1 MDRNIVYPGSIP
13 LDSDIL
19 NLNRNTLVAL
29 GALMQAV
36 FGQSPLVDGLAVT
49 PTQPPSL
56 GVLIAPGSI
65 TTYDAL
71 DNSAYGS
78 IAADGNDYL
87 VKMGINVAATV
98 VAIGVPGSVGQSIV
112 SLVEASFQESD
123 VSPVVLPY
131 FNAAAP
137 DQPWLGPNNSG
148 QAQATQRIQRVAL
161 RARVGAAAPTGTA
174 VPPPTAPGWYPVATV
189 TTNYAQTEIDA
200 TSIASS
206 SLSPI
211 IPFRLPSLRP
221 GFSSIV
227 SYSNSGVFI
236 VPAAVTRAKVRI
248 IGGGGGGGGNT
259 TQGGGGGGG
268 GGGYAESI
276 IPVNPGQTIA
286 INVGAGGAGGSNGS
300 GTAVG
305 NAGQNGGT
313 SSFGTAMAA
322 TGGIGGGGSLV
333 GGQGNSGPGGVG
345 QGGTVTMAGGAGN
358 AGFSAGPNGFGGHG
372 APAACGGG
380 GGAASSGLPSSG
392 AVPGGG
398 GAGGGGNFSGAPGGA
413 GLVII
418 EY

>member
-29 GALMQAV
+29 GAVMQAV
-36 FGQSPLVDGLAVT
+36 FGQAPLVDGLAVT

-56 GVLIAPGSI
+56 GVLVAPGSI
-65 TTYDAL
+65 TAYGVL
-71 DNSAYGS
+71 DNIAYGS
-78 IAADGNDYL
+78 LAADASDSL
-87 VKMGINVAATV
+87 VKMGINLAATV
-98 VAIGVPGSVGQSIV
+98 LAIGVPSAVGQSIA

-123 VSPVVLPY
+123 GSPVVLPY

-137 DQPWLGPNNSG
+137 DQPWLGPNNNG
-148 QAQATQRIQRVAL
+148 QAQATQRTQRVAL
-161 RARVGAAAPTGTA
+161 RARGGAPAPTGTA
-174 VPPPTAPGWYPVATV
+174 VPPAAASGWYPIATV
-189 TTNYAQTEIDA
+189 MTNYAQTEIDT
-200 TSIASS
+200 TSITSS
-206 SLSPI
+206 PLSPI

-221 GFSSIV
+221 GFSSVV
-227 SYSNSGVFI
+227 SYTSSGTFI

-268 GGGYAESI
+268 GGGYAEGV
-276 IPVNPGQTIA
+276 IPVNPGQVIA
-286 INVGAGGAGGSNGS
+286 ISVGAGGNGGSNGS
-300 GTAVG
+300 GSAAG

-333 GGQGNSGPGGVG
+333 SGQGNSGPGGVG
-345 QGGTVTMAGGAGN
+345 QGGAVIMAGGAGN

-380 GGAASSGLPSSG
+380 GGAASSGLPSAG
-392 AVPGGG
+392 AIPGGG
-398 GAGGGGNFSGAPGGA
+398 GAGGGGNFGGAPGGA